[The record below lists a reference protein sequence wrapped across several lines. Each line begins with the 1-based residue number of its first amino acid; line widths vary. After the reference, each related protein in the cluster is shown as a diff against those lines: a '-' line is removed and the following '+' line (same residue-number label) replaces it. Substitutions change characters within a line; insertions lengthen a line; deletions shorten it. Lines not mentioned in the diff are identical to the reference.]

1 MYSIKISYATGNSF
15 GSSDEVDFLE
25 LTWKNLDIAKENLRA
40 IKEHYDMYQLVDG
53 YSTARSNRRQ
63 NIENNKD
70 KEWFVNKPK
79 LFCTSQNR
87 AIDENQKDKFPN
99 DWEYRIDDHYAV
111 YCLKLKAD
119 NGNLMQISAFW
130 CGYFESLHEAEII
143 PIESDMK
150 ISFY

>member
-15 GSSDEVDFLE
+15 GSSNEDELLD
-25 LTWKNLDIAKENLRA
+25 LTWKNLDIAKENLLA

-53 YSTARSNRRQ
+53 YSTRAKKEQ
-63 NIENNKD
+63 HIKDNKD
-70 KEWFVNKPK
+70 KAWFVNNPK

-87 AIDENQKDKFPN
+87 AIDENQKNKFPN
-99 DWEYRIDDHYAV
+99 DWEYKIDEHYAV

-119 NGNLMQISAFW
+119 NGNMMQISAFW
-130 CGYFESLHEAEII
+130 CGYFETLYEAEIVAT
-143 PIESDMK
+143 ESDMK

>member
-15 GSSDEVDFLE
+15 GSHNEEESLD
-25 LTWKNLDIAKENLRA
+25 LTWENLDIAKENLRA

-53 YSTARSNRRQ
+53 YSSRKGKVNHFDA
-63 NIENNKD
+63 NKD

-87 AIDENQKDKFPN
+87 AIDENQKNKFPN
-99 DWEYRIDDHYAV
+99 DWEYKIDEHHAV

-119 NGNLMQISAFW
+119 NGNMMQISAFW
-130 CGYFESLHEAEII
+130 WLF
-143 PIESDMK
+143 
-150 ISFY
+150 